1 MEIRIKKLSEG
12 AVIPQYSKQG
22 DAGLDL
28 TATSRR
34 MDPTGFIE
42 YGTGL
47 AVEIPTGYV
56 GLVFP
61 RSSISKVNMQLCNA
75 VGVIDS
81 GYRGELMC
89 RFKPSNAGRGIY
101 EIGERVAQLVILP
114 YPDIKFI
121 ESEELE
127 DTVRGDTGFGSTNVW
142 IDESGHVHKE

>member
-1 MEIRIKKLSEG
+1 MEIRIKKLIEG

-47 AVEIPTGYV
+47 AVQIPTGYV

-61 RSSISKVNMQLCNA
+61 RSSISRVNMQLCNA

-81 GYRGELMC
+81 GYRGEILC
-89 RFKPSNAGRGIY
+89 RFKPTNAGRGVY
-101 EIGERVAQLVILP
+101 DIGE
-114 YPDIKFI
+114 
-121 ESEELE
+121 
-127 DTVRGDTGFGSTNVW
+127 
-142 IDESGHVHKE
+142 